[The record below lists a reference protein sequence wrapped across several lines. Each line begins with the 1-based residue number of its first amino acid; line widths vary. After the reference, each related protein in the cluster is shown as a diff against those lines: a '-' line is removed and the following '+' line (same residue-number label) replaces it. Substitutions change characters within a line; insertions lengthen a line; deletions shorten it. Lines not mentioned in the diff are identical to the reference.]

1 MEFTNCMVLWGPDLE
16 PFLCDRFKVNGDT
29 IEAIDRREPYNRIKG
44 DGLVII
50 PGLYNSHTH
59 MGDSCLLDGTTG
71 LTLEEGFFRPDGYKY
86 QELAKLS
93 PEEQLPRIATQLA
106 FMVRTGTIGHLDFRE
121 EGVKGAEILK
131 AASEQVGLDSVILSQ
146 FETSPFD
153 AATLLEN
160 KAELSDAYKTELDAM
175 LKVAHGF
182 SESTMNDM
190 TDPAWQYVK
199 ARTKELGKFRAIH
212 CLENWGYRDL
222 SFKMAFR
229 GDLIRAIELYE
240 PNIVVHMTV
249 SDDDEQQMLVD
260 AGITG
265 VLNPRA
271 NANLGLPLPP
281 IRSLLDKG
289 ANLLLG
295 TDNAM
300 LNNSSMLAE
309 LDFTYKVA
317 KSQYGDAVRPDPR
330 DILKL
335 ATVNMGK
342 AFGGDRHGYLE
353 EGLPADF
360 VVLDFSKTRLRH
372 THHLL
377 ASIVTRLGA
386 EDVLGTFLK
395 GRALY
400 EKPYTGI

>member
-1 MEFTNCMVLWGPDLE
+1 MEFRNCMVLCGPDLE
-16 PFLCDRFKVNGDT
+16 PFHCDRFKVKGDT

-44 DGLVII
+44 SGLVII

-59 MGDSCLLDGTTG
+59 MGDSCLIDGTTG
-71 LTLEEGFFRPDGYKY
+71 MTLEEGFFRPDGYKY
-86 QELAKLS
+86 KELAKLS
-93 PEEQLPRIATQLA
+93 PEEQVPRIVAQLE

-131 AASEQVGLDSVILSQ
+131 AASEHVGLDSVILSQ
-146 FETSPFD
+146 FKTSPFD
-153 AATLLEN
+153 SATLMEN
-160 KAELSDAYKTELDAM
+160 KAELSDAYKAELDAM
-175 LKVAHGF
+175 LKVADGF

-190 TDPAWQYVK
+190 TDAAWVYVK
-199 ARTKELGKFRAIH
+199 ERTKELGKFRAIH
-212 CLENWGYRDL
+212 CLENWGYRDMSL
-222 SFKMAFR
+222 KMAYR

-265 VLNPRA
+265 VFNPRA

-281 IRSLLDKG
+281 IKGLLEKG
-289 ANLLLG
+289 ANMLLG

-300 LNNSSMLAE
+300 LNSSNMLAE

-317 KSQYGDAVRPDPR
+317 KSQYSDAVRPDPR
-330 DILKL
+330 EILKL

-342 AFGGDRHGYLE
+342 AFGGDRNGYLE

-360 VVLDFSKTRLRH
+360 VVLDFSKPRLRH
-372 THHLL
+372 THHLA

-395 GRALY
+395 GDALY
-400 EKPYTGI
+400 KKPYKGI

>member
-1 MEFTNCMVLWGPDLE
+1 MEFTNCIVLWGPDLE
-16 PFLCDRFKVNGDT
+16 PFHCDRFQVSGDT
-29 IEAIDRREPYNRIKG
+29 IQTIDLREQHNRLKG

-59 MGDSCLLDGTTG
+59 MGDSCLIDGTTG
-71 LTLEEGFFRPDGYKY
+71 MTLEEGFFRPDGYKY
-86 QELAKLS
+86 KELAKLS
-93 PEEQLPRIATQLA
+93 PEEQVPRIVAQLE
-106 FMVRTGTIGHLDFRE
+106 FMVRAGTIGHLDFRE
-121 EGVKGAEILK
+121 EGVKGAEILR

-146 FETSPFD
+146 FKTSPFD

-160 KAELSDAYKTELDAM
+160 QAELSDAYKSELDAM
-175 LKVAHGF
+175 LAVAHGF

-190 TDPAWQYVK
+190 TDPAWVYVK
-199 ARTKELGKFRAIH
+199 ERTKELGKFRAIH

-222 SFKMAFR
+222 SFKMANR

-249 SDDDEQQMLVD
+249 SEDDEQQMLVD

-265 VLNPRA
+265 VINPRA

-281 IRSLLDKG
+281 IKGLLDKG
-289 ANLLLG
+289 ANMLLG

-300 LNNSSMLAE
+300 LNNSNMLAE

-317 KSQYGDAVRPDPR
+317 KSQYGDAVHPDPR

-342 AFGGDRHGYLE
+342 AFGGDRCGYLE

-360 VVLDFSKTRLRH
+360 AVLDFSKPRLRH

-377 ASIVTRLGA
+377 ASVVTRLGP
-386 EDVLGTFLK
+386 EDVLGTFRQ

-400 EKPYTGI
+400 KSASLEL